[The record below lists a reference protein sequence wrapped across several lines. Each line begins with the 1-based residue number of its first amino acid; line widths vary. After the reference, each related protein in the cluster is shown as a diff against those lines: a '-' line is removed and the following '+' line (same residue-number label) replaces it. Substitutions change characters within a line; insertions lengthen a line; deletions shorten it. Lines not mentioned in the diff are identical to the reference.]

1 MSYKSGLKALGGH
14 SEVKGIFPSRDE
26 ARSHLLQTASDMDF
40 FRGDVS
46 RWGQG
51 KGGED
56 AHMVASFNDFYARW
70 AQYLSNAMGKTYS
83 TTESENW
90 RRRLIGWRKTF
101 IYRGMRP
108 TTPDPELNPSETPL
122 IVPIMVAAAGTVT
135 ATVILDWF
143 LHRRK

>member
-1 MSYKSGLKALGGH
+1 MSYKDGIRAMRGQND
-14 SEVKGIFPSRDE
+14 VKGIFPSKSE

-40 FRGDVS
+40 FRGDVA

-51 KGGED
+51 KSGED
-56 AHMVASFNDFYARW
+56 SLMVASFNDFYSRW
-70 AQYLSNAMGKTYS
+70 AQFLSKAMGSTYS

-108 TTPDPELNPSETPL
+108 TTPDPELNPSETPY
-122 IVPIMVAAAGTVT
+122 IVPVMVAAAGTVT
-135 ATVILDWF
+135 ATLLLDWF